1 MKLFNWINPLWIIDT
16 FFTMR
21 LEPITATSA
30 LGAMLGAGGTA
41 AANAAITG
49 AGIGALGSAATGSD
63 PLKGALIGGAL
74 GGGGSL
80 LGAGGGAVGS
90 ASEATKNAA
99 NVASNITPEVA
110 TTFMNQNISP
120 LLTNEATRA
129 AASFNP
135 SQFAVQGFS
144 DGVMNQYAP
153 NFADI
158 AMGKSADFTGGG
170 YGGSFLNNIGQSS
183 LDALKNNPVQTA
195 GLGMGIYDRINAQPQ
210 QMQAQPAQVSRG
222 KGSVQ
227 YEPLLM
233 TQVPRRRYPLS
244 LLG

>member
-1 MKLFNWINPLWIIDT
+1 MKLFNWINPLWIINT

-30 LGAMLGAGGTA
+30 LGAMLGASGTA

-49 AGIGALGSAATGSD
+49 AGIGALGSAATGGD
-63 PLKGALIGGAL
+63 PLKGALIGGVT

-80 LGAGGGAVGS
+80 LGGAGGAAASAVDDV
-90 ASEATKNAA
+90 ATTGA
-99 NVASNITPEVA
+99 NVASNVTPEVA
-110 TTFMNQNISP
+110 TTFMNENIP
-120 LLTNEATRA
+120 ALLTNEATRT

-135 SQFAVQGFS
+135 SQFATQGFT

-170 YGGSFLNNIGQSS
+170 YGGNFFNNIGSS
-183 LDALKNNPVQTA
+183 ALDALKQNPVNTATLGLNVYDKMNQKPQTQA
-195 GLGMGIYDRINAQPQ
+195 PQLGIIKPQESGQYQPILNTILQ
-210 QMQAQPAQVSRG
+210 KRKP
-222 KGSVQ
+222 
-227 YEPLLM
+227 Y
-233 TQVPRRRYPLS
+233 S

>member
-21 LEPITATSA
+21 IEPITATSA

-80 LGAGGGAVGS
+80 LGLGGGAAGS
-90 ASEATKNAA
+90 ASEAVGSTAGAA
-99 NVASNITPEVA
+99 IPGAAIPGSIESAGLVLNPA
-110 TTFMNQNISP
+110 TGTYLNPAYFAGATSGLP
-120 LLTNEATRA
+120 LYTGAGSTL
-129 AASFNP
+129 
-135 SQFAVQGFS
+135 SQIG
-144 DGVMNQYAP
+144 
-153 NFADI
+153 
-158 AMGKSADFTGGG
+158 TGL
-170 YGGSFLNNIGQSS
+170 GSLGSEINTGLSS
-183 LDALKNNPVQTA
+183 LSGSALESLKANPTQAA
-195 GLGMGIYDRINAQPQ
+195 GLGMGVYDRINAQPQ
-210 QMQAQPAQVSRG
+210 QMQAQPTPVSRG
-222 KGSVQ
+222 KGAVQ
-227 YEPLLM
+227 YEPLLT
-233 TQVPRRRYPLS
+233 TQIPKRRYPLS

>member
-1 MKLFNWINPLWIIDT
+1 MKLFNWINPLWIINT

-63 PLKGALIGGAL
+63 PLKGALIGGVT

-80 LGAGGGAVGS
+80 LGGAGGAAASAVDDV
-90 ASEATKNAA
+90 AT
-99 NVASNITPEVA
+99 NVTPEVA
-110 TTFMNQNISP
+110 TTFMNENIP
-120 LLTNEATRA
+120 TLLTNEATRNA
-129 AASFNP
+129 AAFNP
-135 SQFAVQGFS
+135 SQFATQGFT
-144 DGVMNQYAP
+144 DGVINQYAP

-170 YGGSFLNNIGQSS
+170 YGGSFLNNIGSS
-183 LDALKNNPVQTA
+183 ALDALKQNPVQTA
-195 GLGMGIYDRINAQPQ
+195 GLGLNLYDRMNQQPQ
-210 QMQAQPAQVSRG
+210 TQAPQLGIIRPQESGQYQPILNTILQKR
-222 KGSVQ
+222 KP
-227 YEPLLM
+227 Y
-233 TQVPRRRYPLS
+233 S

>member
-21 LEPITATSA
+21 IEPITATSA

-80 LGAGGGAVGS
+80 LGGAGGAVGGTTGS
-90 ASEATKNAA
+90 TTGASIPGSIESGGL
-99 NVASNITPEVA
+99 V
-110 TTFMNQNISP
+110 
-120 LLTNEATRA
+120 
-129 AASFNP
+129 FNP
-135 SQFAVQGFS
+135 ATGTYLNPEFFAGATS
-144 DGVMNQYAP
+144 GLPLY
-153 NFADI
+153 
-158 AMGKSADFTGGG
+158 TGGG
-170 YGGSFLNNIGQSS
+170 SALSQLGTGLGSLGSEINTGLGSLGGST
-183 LDALKNNPVQTA
+183 LDALKANPAQTA
-195 GLGMGIYDRINAQPQ
+195 GLGLNVYDRMNQQPQ
-210 QMQAQPAQVSRG
+210 VQASQLGIIRPQQPG
-222 KGSVQ
+222 Q
-227 YEPLLM
+227 YNPVLNALL
-233 TQVPRRRYPLS
+233 QKRNQYS